1 MSDAITIRPLAEDDA
16 AAFKALRL
24 KATLDAPTALWP
36 TYDEEAV
43 RTLEDTRNRIR
54 ATDHQIVFG
63 AFAGD
68 ELAGIAGLRR
78 EVLAQVAHKA
88 VLWGVFVDPAHR
100 RAGLASRL
108 LEVAIAHAR
117 AAQVLQIQLCVNA
130 ENPRAQALYRNAG
143 FETFGVEHRAV
154 RVGGRFYA
162 EEHMM
167 LRLDAEAAAL
177 TASSS

>member
-1 MSDAITIRPLAEDDA
+1 
-16 AAFKALRL
+16 
-24 KATLDAPTALWP
+24 
-36 TYDEEAV
+36 
-43 RTLEDTRNRIR
+43 
-54 ATDHQIVFG
+54 
-63 AFAGD
+63 
-68 ELAGIAGLRR
+68 
-78 EVLAQVAHKA
+78 
-88 VLWGVFVDPAHR
+88 
-100 RAGLASRL
+100 L

-162 EEHMM
+162 EEHMV